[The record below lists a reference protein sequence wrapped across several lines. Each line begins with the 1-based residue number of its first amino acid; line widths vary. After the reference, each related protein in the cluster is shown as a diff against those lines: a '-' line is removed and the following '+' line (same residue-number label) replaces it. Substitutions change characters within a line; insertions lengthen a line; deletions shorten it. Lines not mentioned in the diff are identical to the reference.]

1 MKRLYLIRHSRTQAN
16 EKHLYC
22 GWTDLP
28 LTENGRRIAADLRG
42 KRALPED
49 IRFASSGMLRAS
61 ETLLL
66 LYGKASEEILPEMK
80 EMNFGEFEM
89 HSYEQL
95 LSRPEYI
102 RWIEDETGD
111 LPCPGGESR
120 NGFNR
125 RVLQCANKQ
134 AARRDI
140 DNLLI
145 LCHGGVIANIMEAWF
160 PEENRNFYEWQPGA
174 CGGYMINIENGKPTD
189 FEDIE

>member
-1 MKRLYLIRHSRTQAN
+1 MNRLYLIRHSRTQAN
-16 EKHLYC
+16 EEHLYC

-28 LTENGRRIAADLRG
+28 LTENGRKIAADLSET
-42 KRALPED
+42 RALPEE
-49 IRFASSGMLRAS
+49 IHFASSGMLRAN

-66 LYGKASEEILPEMK
+66 LYGKTPEEILPEMK

-102 RWIEDETGD
+102 RWIEDKTGD

-125 RVLQCANKQ
+125 RVLCCANKQ
-134 AARRDI
+134 IERKDI
-140 DNLLI
+140 KNLLI

-160 PEENRNFYEWQPGA
+160 PEEKRNFYEWQPGA
-174 CGGYMINIENGKPTD
+174 CGGYSITIENGKPIG